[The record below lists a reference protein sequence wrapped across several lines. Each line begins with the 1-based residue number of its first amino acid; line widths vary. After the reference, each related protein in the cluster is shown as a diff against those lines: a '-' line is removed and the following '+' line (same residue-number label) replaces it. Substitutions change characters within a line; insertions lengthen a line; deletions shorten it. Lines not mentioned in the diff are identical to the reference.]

1 MNFQLETVHA
11 DIFGVA
17 MVCGLG
23 TLDILKEMMGKK
35 PYSALNKGVRSKDG
49 TKKIRDEIPFI
60 FSTVQTSLFSIAFVC
75 SNDVG

>member
-1 MNFQLETVHA
+1 MNFQLETVQTN
-11 DIFGVA
+11 IFGVV

-23 TLDILKEMMGKK
+23 TLDILKEMMKKK
-35 PYSALNKGVRSKDG
+35 PYSALNKGVRSKEG
-49 TKKIRDEIPFI
+49 KKIRDEIPFI